1 VSTREVLRSLAACGS
16 TRRERQLA
24 RDALS
29 KPLPNDEIEQAAI
42 LLRVLGP
49 ESAESAYRRAFGRS
63 LADDLAEWN

>member
-1 VSTREVLRSLAACGS
+1 LRSLAACGS

-29 KPLPNDEIEQAAI
+29 RPLPDDEREQAAI
-42 LLRVLGP
+42 VLGILGP
-49 ESAESAYRRAFGRS
+49 ESAERAYRRAFGRS